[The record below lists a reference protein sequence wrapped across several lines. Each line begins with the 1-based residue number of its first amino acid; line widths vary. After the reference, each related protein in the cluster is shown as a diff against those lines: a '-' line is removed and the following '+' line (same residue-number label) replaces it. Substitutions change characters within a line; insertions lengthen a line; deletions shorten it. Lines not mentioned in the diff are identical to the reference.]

1 MSNRMRMSGINSGM
15 DTQSIVEQL
24 VQAKSTKK
32 EKIKKNQT
40 KLEWKQDAWKTLNSK
55 LYSLYSEQF
64 GTLKM
69 QGSFKTKKASIVDSS
84 IASVTADGAAVNGT
98 QTLAVKQLAKTA
110 YMTGAKLSKAATG
123 ETVIGNYVSVEE
135 RNKWFTDG
143 STTQVQKV
151 DEDGNPMV
159 DEVTGDPIMEDKET
173 YQPIKYIVKD
183 STGKNTAVVAIGYDS
198 TMEQIAEQ
206 FGRAG
211 FNASFDA
218 NTNRFFISSKTEGEA
233 GNFTLADEHG
243 NDVLYGTA
251 EGDRVNDTETNGS
264 GLTTYERSR
273 AVLDALGITAE
284 KAGSGFIKGQNAK
297 IELNNVEYESST
309 NMFQINGLNITA
321 TKESDYTPV
330 KDDEGNEIG
339 RSYTTTNISTTTD
352 VDGAYNMIKDFLK
365 KYNEIIN
372 EMDKL
377 YNEKPNKTYEPLT
390 SEEKDAMSDEEV
402 EEWEKKIKDSLL
414 SRDDNLRTLINT
426 FKEGMAAAYKTSS
439 GKTYS
444 LASFGINTL
453 SYFEAADNEKGA
465 YHIDGDSD
473 DEKTKGNDDKL
484 RAMLTNNLDD
494 TMDFFNNL
502 AKNIY
507 GKLGDMMARSDY
519 RSFKSLYD
527 DKALKKEYEDL
538 EKDLK
543 DEEQYLSDYED
554 KWYDKFAAMEK
565 AMEKVNSKQ
574 NALAGLF
581 GTGR

>member
-1 MSNRMRMSGINSGM
+1 MRMSGINSGM

-32 EKIKKNQT
+32 ETLKKQQT
-40 KLEWKQDAWKTLNSK
+40 KIEWKQDIWKSLNSK

-69 QGSFKTKKASIVDSS
+69 QGSFKAKKASIVDSS
-84 IASVTADGAAVNGT
+84 IASVTADGSAVNGT

-110 YMTGAKLSKAATG
+110 YMTGGKLAKAATG
-123 ETVIGNYVSVEE
+123 ETVIGNYLSADD

-143 STTQVQKV
+143 TRAQVQKT
-151 DEDGNPMV
+151 DEN
-159 DEVTGDPIMEDKET
+159 GDPVVDANGDPVMEEGDET
-173 YQPIKYIVKD
+173 YQPLKYIVKD
-183 STGKNTAVVAIGYDS
+183 ANGKSTAVVAIAYDM

-206 FGRAG
+206 FSNAG
-211 FNASFDA
+211 FNANFDS
-218 NTNRFFISSKTEGEA
+218 NTNRFFISSKKDGEA
-233 GNFTLADEHG
+233 GNFTLTDENG
-243 NDVLYGTA
+243 NDVLNGT
-251 EGDRVNDTETNGS
+251 DSPVNNDSVNGS

-273 AVLDALGITAE
+273 AVLESLGLTAQ
-284 KAGSGFIKGQNAK
+284 ASGDGFIKGQNAI
-297 IELNNVEYESST
+297 IELNNVEYESNT
-309 NMFQINGLNITA
+309 NSFQINGLNITA
-321 TKESDYTPV
+321 TKESDYTV
-330 KDDEGNEIG
+330 STDDEGNEV
-339 RSYTTTNISTTTD
+339 RKYATTNISTATD
-352 VDGAYNMIKDFLK
+352 VDGAYDMIKNFIK

-377 YNEKPNKTYEPLT
+377 YNASSARDYEPLT
-390 SEEKDAMSDEEV
+390 SEEKDEMSDTEI
-402 EEWEKKIKDSLL
+402 EEWETKIKDSLL
-414 SRDDNLRTLINT
+414 RRDDDLGTLIST
-426 FKEGMAAAYKTSS
+426 LKEGMTGAYTASS
-439 GKTYS
+439 GTTYS

-484 RAMLTNNLDD
+484 KAMLTNNLTD

-502 AKNIY
+502 AKNLY
-507 GKLGDMMARSDY
+507 GKLGDLMTRSDY

-527 DKALKKEYEDL
+527 DKALQTEYDNLTKDIKE
-538 EKDLK
+538 
-543 DEEQYLSDYED
+543 EEEYLSDYED

-581 GTGR
+581 GTG

>member
-32 EKIKKNQT
+32 ENIKKEQT
-40 KLEWKQDAWKTLNSK
+40 KLGWKQDAWKSLNAK
-55 LYSLYSEQF
+55 LYSLYSDKF

-69 QGSFKTKKASIVDSS
+69 QGSFKAKKASIVDSS
-84 IASVTADGAAVNGT
+84 IASVTADGSAVNGT
-98 QTLAVKQLAKTA
+98 QTLAVKQLSKTA
-110 YMTGAKLSKAATG
+110 YMTGGKLAKKATA
-123 ETVIGNYVSVEE
+123 ETVIGNYLSADD

-143 STTQVQKV
+143 TKSQIPKTD
-151 DEDGNPMV
+151 DEGNPVLDPDGNPV
-159 DEVTGDPIMEDKET
+159 MEDGEET

-183 STGKNTAVVAIGYDS
+183 GSGNPTGKVVAIAYNMS
-198 TMEQIAEQ
+198 MEQIAEQ
-206 FGRAG
+206 FSNAG
-211 FNASFDA
+211 FNANFDA
-218 NTNRFFISSKTEGEA
+218 NTNRFFISSKKDGEA

-243 NDVLYGTA
+243 NDVLNGTA
-251 EGDRVNDTETNGS
+251 EPVNNDSLNGS
-264 GLTTYERSR
+264 GLSTYTRSR
-273 AVLDALGITAE
+273 AVLESLGLTAQA
-284 KAGSGFIKGQNAK
+284 AGDGFIQGQNAK
-297 IELNNVEYESST
+297 IVLNNVEYESNT
-309 NMFQINGLNITA
+309 NSFEINGLNITA
-321 TKESDYTPV
+321 TKESE
-330 KDDEGNEIG
+330 KQDDGT
-339 RSYTTTNISTTTD
+339 YVTTNISTATD

-365 KYNEIIN
+365 QYNEIIN

-377 YNEKPNKTYEPLT
+377 YSAKPNKDYQPLT
-390 SEEKDAMSDEEV
+390 SEEKDEMSDEEI
-402 EEWEKKIKDSLL
+402 EEWETKIKDSLL

-444 LASFGINTL
+444 LSSFGINTL

-484 RAMLTNNLDD
+484 RAMLSNNLDD

-502 AKNIY
+502 AKDIY
-507 GKLGDMMARSDY
+507 GKLGDLMTRSDY

-527 DKALKKEYEDL
+527 DKALQTEYDNL
-538 EKDLK
+538 GKDLK
-543 DEEQYLSDYED
+543 EEEQYLSDYED

-581 GTGR
+581 GTG